1 MLMQTMGSK
10 TIISLLKIFPSY
22 LRCTILSKNINSM
35 TAHEIDYRIL
45 GEEMQ
50 MVEIELDPMETV
62 VAEPGSFLSMK
73 GAIKMKTLFGD
84 GSGQD
89 KSILDKMLSAGKR
102 LITGESLFMTAFT
115 HEGEGK
121 AQISFASPY
130 PGKIITL
137 NLSELGN
144 RVICQKDAFLCA
156 AKGVSVGI
164 EFSRRLGRGFFG
176 GEGFIMQKL
185 EGDGLA
191 FCHAGGMIRMH
202 ELADGEE
209 LKVDTGCLVAFTQE
223 VDYDIEFIGG
233 IRNVLFGGE
242 GIFFARL
249 RGPGKVWIQS
259 LPINRLADRI
269 LTHAADYGFKRE

>member
-1 MLMQTMGSK
+1 MGSK
-10 TIISLLKIFPSY
+10 TIISLVKIFPSY
-22 LRCTILSKNINSM
+22 LRCTILLKNINSM
-35 TAHEIDYRIL
+35 TAHEIDYQIL

-73 GAIKMKTLFGD
+73 GAISMKTLFGD

-130 PGKIITL
+130 PGKIIPL

-164 EFSRRLGRGFFG
+164 EFSKRLGRGFFG